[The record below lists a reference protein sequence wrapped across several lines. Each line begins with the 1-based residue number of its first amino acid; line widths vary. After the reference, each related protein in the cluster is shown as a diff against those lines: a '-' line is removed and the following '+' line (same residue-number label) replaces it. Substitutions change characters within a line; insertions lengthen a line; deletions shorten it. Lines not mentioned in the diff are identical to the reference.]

1 LKPRKETAAL
11 PSVGLRSS
19 DSVSVPTTPI
29 IQPRLLTIKQAAA
42 YCSAAIWAIRQA
54 IINKELRACIIGRR
68 FLIDRAALDAFID
81 RKISERAA

>member
-1 LKPRKETAAL
+1 LKPRKETTVPL
-11 PSVGLRSS
+11 SVGLRSS

-81 RKISERAA
+81 RKMSEAAA

>member
-1 LKPRKETAAL
+1 MSSPSKPKAIKPET
-11 PSVGLRSS
+11 PSVGTIAPALA
-19 DSVSVPTTPI
+19 
-29 IQPRLLTIKQAAA
+29 PRLLTIPQAAA

-81 RKISERAA
+81 RKMNEAAA

>member
-1 LKPRKETAAL
+1 MASRTKPQSTKTETPCVGTVAPAL
-11 PSVGLRSS
+11 A
-19 DSVSVPTTPI
+19 
-29 IQPRLLTIKQAAA
+29 PRLLTIPQAAA

-81 RKISERAA
+81 GKMNEAAA